1 MIKALK
7 AQMAAIGAADSFFN
21 DMFPVTIFNLWATP
35 D

>member
-7 AQMAAIGAADSFFN
+7 AQMAANGSSGFIFI
-21 DMFPVTIFNLWATP
+21 DMFPVTIFNLWVTP